1 MNFCHNLAE
10 EVGSI
15 VRWGGADS
23 WRRVTLSQKKFQIP
37 LKRGIKRLPQQKE
50 TGQREGKTIGLTFPT
65 FLSLEKSPSQP
76 EKMAEKET
84 FFTGFH
90 EKKFQKLARAAAEAP
105 HVPPQPPDPPPLIH
119 SHHIFGSHFGRE
131 GRGGGAAAWGGD

>member
-90 EKKFQKLARAAAEAP
+90 EKKIPKVGPRRGGSTARAAPASGPPSP
-105 HVPPQPPDPPPLIH
+105 HT
-119 SHHIFGSHFGRE
+119 FTSHFWVTFWE
-131 GRGGGAAAWGGD
+131 GGPGGGGCGMGGD